1 LIDFQKILKFHDNPL
16 SGSRVVLCRRT
27 DGQIYM
33 HDEANCRLSQL
44 CNVPITK
51 LLTDFLKFD
60 LCEVV

>member
-1 LIDFQKILKFHDNPL
+1 MTTPSVGAELF
-16 SGSRVVLCRRT
+16 CA

-44 CNVPITK
+44 CNAPITK